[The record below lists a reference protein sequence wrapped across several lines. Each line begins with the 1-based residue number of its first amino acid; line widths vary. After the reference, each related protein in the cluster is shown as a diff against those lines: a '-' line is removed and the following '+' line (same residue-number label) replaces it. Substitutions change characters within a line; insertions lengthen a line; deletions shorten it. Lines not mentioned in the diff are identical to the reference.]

1 MFKFVTPFLRDKTNK
16 LIGLMIP
23 DIGNYEEDI
32 VNL

>member
-1 MFKFVTPFLRDKTNK
+1 MDKTNK

-32 VNL
+32 VNLEIKLYNE

>member
-1 MFKFVTPFLRDKTNK
+1 MGVEIMDKTNK